1 MISVLNRQQLLSGNK
16 SFLFIIV
23 FVLSSCGLLKGTT
36 VNKDEEDKVVEKKE
50 VKKEIVIKKEEK
62 LEPTDGNQPN
72 ATRTVWFQ
80 GEQYEVALSKEK
92 EFKIAL
98 VLPFN
103 VDKSNTSEIKLGDIM
118 FDYYHGWVQAFLELE
133 KYGLKAKLYIYDSQN
148 DSAVLAKLL
157 SSYDLKQMDVIVGPI
172 SDKYMKM
179 VAAFGEKNNI
189 AVFSPFTP
197 LDKLA
202 SNGQDFYNFSIDHK
216 SKAKQIVA
224 YIKKAHNNDKILIV
238 RDGKKYDKEFIPYL
252 MEELT
257 NQNIAY
263 TNVFF
268 SNVNNWSA
276 LLNANNHLV
285 YIPTTEKNVVSVSLG
300 NIFATKKQGE
310 VLGEYKWVE
319 FVNNDYKFWS
329 TLNVHLL
336 ATTYID
342 YNDTLSF
349 EFRDNYR
356 LANKIDPTEY
366 AYTGYSQGRLVG
378 EALSAFGVN
387 FTSFINKRN
396 LIYNGT
402 CFEFDMNEGLNKN
415 KHLWVLKF
423 ENGRLVPKKY

>member
-1 MISVLNRQQLLSGNK
+1 M
-16 SFLFIIV
+16 
-23 FVLSSCGLLKGTT
+23 
-36 VNKDEEDKVVEKKE
+36 
-50 VKKEIVIKKEEK
+50 
-62 LEPTDGNQPN
+62 
-72 ATRTVWFQ
+72 
-80 GEQYEVALSKEK
+80 
-92 EFKIAL
+92 
-98 VLPFN
+98 
-103 VDKSNTSEIKLGDIM
+103 
-118 FDYYHGWVQAFLELE
+118 
-133 KYGLKAKLYIYDSQN
+133 
-148 DSAVLAKLL
+148 
-157 SSYDLKQMDVIVGPI
+157 
-172 SDKYMKM
+172 
-179 VAAFGEKNNI
+179 
-189 AVFSPFTP
+189 
-197 LDKLA
+197 
-202 SNGQDFYNFSIDHK
+202 
-216 SKAKQIVA
+216 
-224 YIKKAHNNDKILIV
+224 
-238 RDGKKYDKEFIPYL
+238 
-252 MEELT
+252 
-257 NQNIAY
+257 
-263 TNVFF
+263 
-268 SNVNNWSA
+268 
-276 LLNANNHLV
+276 NANNHLV

-300 NIFATKKQGE
+300 NIFATKKQVE